1 VNTDDVRPYEIPHCD
16 ASVLH
21 APEECR
27 YCDDFPDWQLLRI
40 RWGIAFTGHQPDEDQ
55 LPCPSDARRGIG
67 QAHTWGGNRPTNVD
81 APQEQSAASKV
92 MYGWPDEQ

>member
-1 VNTDDVRPYEIPHCD
+1 VNSSETFPHCD
-16 ASVLH
+16 ESVLH
-21 APEECR
+21 ARGECE
-27 YCDDFPDWQLLRI
+27 YCDEYPDWQSLRI
-40 RWGIAFTGHQPDEDQ
+40 SWGIAFTGHEPSFGQM
-55 LPCPSDARRGIG
+55 PCPSDFLRGTG